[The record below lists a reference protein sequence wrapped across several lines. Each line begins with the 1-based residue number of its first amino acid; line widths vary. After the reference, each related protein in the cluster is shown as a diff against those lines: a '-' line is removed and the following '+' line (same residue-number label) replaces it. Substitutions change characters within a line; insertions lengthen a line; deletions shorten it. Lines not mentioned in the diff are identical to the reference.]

1 MPHAY
6 SGIHSGRFI
15 NASFEGH
22 TYLEYLQFLATRGVQ
37 RQVIASNTRV
47 IFHPENYVITIRL
60 YETDI
65 LGYTSDGMFWAS
77 DGGWTTATTAT
88 RMQQFGPAGVT
99 FWRSKGE
106 MWCSRGRAWIGQR
119 YPVVPPCN
127 APVFAPPE
135 PETRI
140 VPHDPL
146 TRRVR
151 SIRLLRE
158 L

>member
-15 NASFEGH
+15 NAAFEGH

-37 RQVIASNTRV
+37 RQIIASNTRV
-47 IFHPENYVITIRL
+47 VFHPENYVITVRL
-60 YETDI
+60 YTTDI
-65 LGYTSDGMFWAS
+65 LGYTPDGMFWANP
-77 DGGWTTATTAT
+77 GGYVTATTTT
-88 RMQQFGPAGVT
+88 RMQQFGPKAT
-99 FWRSKGE
+99 HFWRRNGHI
-106 MWCSRGRAWIGQR
+106 WCSRGQCGLGLRW
-119 YPVVPPCN
+119 PVVPN
-127 APVFAPPE
+127 YAEPVFVPPE

-140 VPHDPL
+140 VPHNPL